1 MANMPEGV
9 IISRVNP
16 NSPASGK
23 VNRGDVITMIQYKG
37 KKYEVIDVNSFND
50 ALDNFTTGNKI
61 AIHLIRGGN
70 RLIRSI
76 TLN

>member
-1 MANMPEGV
+1 MPEGV

-37 KKYEVIDVNSFND
+37 KKYEVIDVSSFND

>member
-1 MANMPEGV
+1 
-9 IISRVNP
+9 
-16 NSPASGK
+16 
-23 VNRGDVITMIQYKG
+23 MIQYKG
-37 KKYEVIDVNSFND
+37 KKYEVIDVNSFNET
-50 ALDNFTTGNKI
+50 LDNFTTGNKI